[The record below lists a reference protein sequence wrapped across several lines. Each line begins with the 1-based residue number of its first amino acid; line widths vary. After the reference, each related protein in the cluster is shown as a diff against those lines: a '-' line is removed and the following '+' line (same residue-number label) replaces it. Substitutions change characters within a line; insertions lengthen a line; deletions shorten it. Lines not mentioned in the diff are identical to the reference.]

1 MAPTS
6 SNNVTGYTPAQK
18 QQLLDLA
25 RSAIQKRL
33 QGEPFTVP
41 TGDYP
46 ASLRVPRATF
56 VTLHVDAQLHGC
68 IGTLDARRPLVE
80 DVAHNARAAAFED
93 LRFPALTAPELER
106 LPDHISVLRVP
117 RATFVTLHVD
127 AQLHGCIGTLEARRP
142 LVEDVAHNAR
152 AAAFEDPRF
161 PALTAPEFERLQIH
175 ISVLGVP
182 EPIQFDSEEGLLRQ
196 LRPHVDGL
204 ILEAGPH
211 RGTFLP
217 AVWDELPAP
226 QDFLRHLKRKAGLPA
241 DYWSRDLRVR
251 RYTVESIP

>member
-1 MAPTS
+1 MS
-6 SNNVTGYTPAQK
+6 SNNITGYTPAQK
-18 QQLLDLA
+18 QQLLNLA
-25 RSAIQKRL
+25 RTAIQKRL
-33 QGEPFTVP
+33 QGESFTVP
-41 TGDYP
+41 TWDYP
-46 ASLRVPRATF
+46 ASLRVPRA
-56 VTLHVDAQLHGC
+56 
-68 IGTLDARRPLVE
+68 
-80 DVAHNARAAAFED
+80 
-93 LRFPALTAPELER
+93 
-106 LPDHISVLRVP
+106 S
-117 RATFVTLHVD
+117 FVTLHVD

-161 PALTAPEFERLQIH
+161 PALTASEFERLHIH
-175 ISVLGVP
+175 ISVLGTP
-182 EPIQFDSEEGLLRQ
+182 EPMQFESEEGLLRQ

-217 AVWDELPAP
+217 AVWDELPVP
-226 QDFLRHLKRKAGLPA
+226 HDFLCHLKRKAGLPA